1 MTRIQFLTQL
11 WSRIFRPIIILAVIW
26 FCIRFLISVFTENG
40 TSRGLIITVL
50 LLTILF
56 ALVHLAGVLF
66 LKLNERIYAKLSIQ
80 TKERLRILSKIS
92 NYLALPLIGVL
103 LYKAWEKDAVL
114 FSIIVLIF
122 LGDRVIGILKEKN

>member
-1 MTRIQFLTQL
+1 M
-11 WSRIFRPIIILAVIW
+11 IW